1 MSDQEKPKI
10 IIDDDWKSQAQAEKE
25 KLSAKERE
33 SAEKK
38 AAQGGEEGMPKA
50 DFTELVR
57 TLAIPA
63 LMYLGQVPD
72 PQTGQAILAPDAAKL
87 HIDLL
92 GVLEAK
98 TKGNLTDEEQQ
109 LITGFL
115 GDLRAVFVEVTQAY
129 AKAVQEGKI
138 KPQSMGGGMGG
149 PGGGMS
155 PGGMGGGMGG
165 PGGGMSPFAST

>member
-1 MSDQEKPKI
+1 MSDQDKPKI

-25 KLSAKERE
+25 KLAAKERE
-33 SAEKK
+33 AAAKK
-38 AAQGGEEGMPKA
+38 AAEGEDDPRGMPKA

-72 PQTGQAILAPDAAKL
+72 PQTGQAILAPEAAKL

-98 TKGNLTDEEQQ
+98 TKGNLSPEEQQ

-138 KPQSMGGGMGG
+138 KPQSMGGGMT
-149 PGGGMS
+149 
-155 PGGMGGGMGG
+155 GGMGG
-165 PGGGMSPFAST
+165 PTPPFAST